1 MGFVLGLGLALF
13 CSSYTTYKL
22 IGICHLFG
30 YSSTISIGPNKV
42 TPWEDKGRAVD
53 SRCITSNR
61 GSNSNACLKV
71 STLLNFFNFLRDIQ
85 LTSANATMFFVDP
98 PIPDLEQLKES

>member
-71 STLLNFFNFLRDIQ
+71 STYGF
-85 LTSANATMFFVDP
+85 
-98 PIPDLEQLKES
+98 